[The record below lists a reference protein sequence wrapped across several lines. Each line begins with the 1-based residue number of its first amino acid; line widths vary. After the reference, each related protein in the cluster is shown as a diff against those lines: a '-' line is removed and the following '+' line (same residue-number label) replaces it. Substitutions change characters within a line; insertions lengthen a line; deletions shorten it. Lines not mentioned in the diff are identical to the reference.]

1 MLRYKISER
10 EIILKTLNYLAYSE
24 QKSFYYPYTIRKIIL
39 KTCYNNDYRYINNIS
54 ASTILTIKGILQLLG
69 INVEKR
75 NGYVKAWISLE
86 DQQRLRNFL
95 KLMR

>member
-10 EIILKTLNYLAYSE
+10 EIIFRTLRFLAYSD
-24 QKSFYYPYTIRKIIL
+24 QKSYYYPYTIRKIIL
-39 KTCYNNDYRYINNIS
+39 KTCYNNDYRYINNIP

-75 NGYVKAWISLE
+75 NGYVKAWVSLE
-86 DQQRLRNFL
+86 DQRKLRNFL